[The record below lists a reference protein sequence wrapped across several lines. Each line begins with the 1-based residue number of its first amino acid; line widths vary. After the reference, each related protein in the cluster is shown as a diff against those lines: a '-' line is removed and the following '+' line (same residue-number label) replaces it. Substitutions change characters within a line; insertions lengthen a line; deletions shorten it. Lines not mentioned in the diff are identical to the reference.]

1 MEWNLEKMIWVL
13 DETVLLQKNAW
24 PHTAQSVDS
33 ELAGMSGTPAEQPP
47 YNLDL
52 AHCDFW
58 VFPKLKQELQGKKF
72 SSGIQVM
79 QATAATL
86 HKKS

>member
-1 MEWNLEKMIWVL
+1 
-13 DETVLLQKNAW
+13 
-24 PHTAQSVDS
+24 
-33 ELAGMSGTPAEQPP
+33 MSGTPAEQPP

-52 AHCDFW
+52 AHCDFG